1 MSLGAG
7 SGVAPKS
14 RLRRYSSSGIGQ
26 SGTLSCSSVSSTAV
40 APASRNAPASTA
52 APAVTPMASM
62 PAANAARM
70 SQVESPTYQH
80 SSASTSSR
88 CAASRSRSGAGLARS
103 TALPSTMRGGVPSRS
118 AATEAA
124 TCAAREEVAMAQV
137 TPSSSSR
144 PSSSRAPGSGRGWR
158 LRSSNSSPARRSI
171 SSDAT
176 ASSVAPAR
184 AATSMANRRPSM
196 PIIGSRSPRATGMP
210 NSAKTCSH
218 ASMRVLTVSTRVPSR
233 SKTMAAG
240 RSSASGRLIV
250 LVREL
255 HDDGR
260 VAGRSVVGGS
270 KQRTDEPA
278 HEPGDERDDERDR
291 RNDEVPGARDPAQRA
306 DLVAEWQKG
315 AGDAEREGEI
325 TLPAQDGPGRPRQE
339 RTEDRADHH
348 SERHSNPHPGPER
361 SADRYRG

>member
-52 APAVTPMASM
+52 APATTPMASI
-62 PAANAARM
+62 PAATAARM

-80 SSASTSSR
+80 SSATTSRR

-103 TALPSTMRGGVPSRS
+103 TALPSTMRGGVPNRS

-137 TPSSSSR
+137 TPAASSLASA
-144 PSSSRAPGSGRGWR
+144 SRAPGSGRGSR
-158 LRSSNSSPARRSI
+158 LRWSNSSPARRSI
-171 SSDAT
+171 SSDAA
-176 ASSVAPAR
+176 ASRFAPAR
-184 AATSMANRRPSM
+184 DATSTANRRPSM
-196 PIIGSRSPRATGMP
+196 PIIGSRSARATGMP
-210 NSAKTCSH
+210 NSPNTSSH
-218 ASMRVLTVSTRVPSR
+218 ASMRVPTVSTSVPSR

-240 RSSASGRLIV
+240 RRSASGGLIV
-250 LVREL
+250 SIRQL
-255 HDDGR
+255 DDDRG
-260 VAGRSVVGGS
+260 VARRSVVGGS

-278 HEPGDERDDERDR
+278 YHPGDQRDDERDR

-315 AGDAEREGEI
+315 AGDAEREGQI
-325 TLPAQDGPGRPRQE
+325 TLP
-339 RTEDRADHH
+339 
-348 SERHSNPHPGPER
+348 
-361 SADRYRG
+361 